1 LSAEEE
7 QARLRAAAAAAGA
20 GGESSSAPAAA
31 AAATSSAAGTGV
43 VAGQQQTPRWKLRRK
58 TRRRSWHKHLAMSEQ
73 EAGEA
78 GGDVEMGEEDISEE
92 EAIERAI
99 AMSMAAGD
107 KGPNEEDDD
116 EDMQP
121 AR

>member
-1 LSAEEE
+1 MEAVEEDE
-7 QARLRAAAAAAGA
+7 EALLAQA
-20 GGESSSAPAAA
+20 
-31 AAATSSAAGTGV
+31 
-43 VAGQQQTPRWKLRRK
+43 
-58 TRRRSWHKHLAMSEQ
+58 LAMSEQ

-78 GGDVEMGEEDISEE
+78 GDVDVEMGEEDVSEE

-99 AMSMAAGD
+99 ALSMAAGD